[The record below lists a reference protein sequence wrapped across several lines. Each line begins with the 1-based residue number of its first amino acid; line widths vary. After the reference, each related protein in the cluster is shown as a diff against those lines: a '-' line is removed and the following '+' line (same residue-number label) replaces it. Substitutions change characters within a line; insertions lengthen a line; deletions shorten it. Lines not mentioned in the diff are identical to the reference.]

1 MKNNMAEYV
10 ETLKQRGVTVTE
22 IIEKSGI
29 GRTSFYE
36 IMRGKQIP
44 KIDTAM
50 QIAVALEADV
60 KDVFPQLKG
69 SD

>member
-1 MKNNMAEYV
+1 MKNNMAKYV

-44 KIDTAM
+44 KIDTAI
-50 QIAVALEADV
+50 QIAVALEADI

>member
-1 MKNNMAEYV
+1 MAEYV

>member
-1 MKNNMAEYV
+1 MKNNMAKYV

-44 KIDTAM
+44 KIDTAI

>member
-1 MKNNMAEYV
+1 MAKYV

>member
-1 MKNNMAEYV
+1 MKNNMAKYV